1 MKKTFIPVLSILISC
16 FSCSTEEELLTN
28 QNTHTETTNSEGK
41 SHLGRGI
48 HGFSSLSDFT
58 YAQGWRVKYKVTEK
72 IKVGEDCKW
81 VTRGAPPYEF
91 RVFECEDIF
100 ETQTFYKGHPRE
112 LRDVNGDGKADI
124 IGFGEHDVWVSL
136 SNGSNFEQTK
146 SWNKHFNNSHDGWMT
161 NKHVRSVADVNG
173 DGKADIVGFGEN
185 EVRVALS
192 NGSSFAPY
200 TVWTHDFTYTNSN
213 WRVEK
218 HVRKLADVNGDG
230 KADIIGFGENEV
242 RVSLSNGN
250 SFGPYTVWNQHFAYN
265 NSGWRV
271 ERHARTVA
279 DVNGDGKAD
288 IIGFGE
294 NEVRVALSN
303 GSSFGSYRV
312 WSTHFA
318 YNNSG
323 WRVDKHVRIVTDVNG
338 DGKDDIVGFGE
349 NEIRVSLSNGSY
361 FQPYTV
367 LSSDYSYNSG
377 WRNDKHVR
385 TVADVDGDGK
395 ADIVGFGDS
404 QVLVK
409 LSEY

>member
-1 MKKTFIPVLSILISC
+1 MKKTLIPILGILISC

-28 QNTHTETTNSEGK
+28 QNTNTENTNSEK
-41 SHLGRGI
+41 NSHLGRGI
-48 HGFSSLSDFT
+48 QGFSNLSDFT
-58 YAQGWRVKYKVTEK
+58 YAQGWRVRYEVTEETL
-72 IKVGEDCKW
+72 IDTECKM
-81 VTRGAPPYEF
+81 VTKGAHPYEYE
-91 RVFECEDIF
+91 VLECEDIY
-100 ETQTFYKGHPRE
+100 ETQTFYKGNPRE
-112 LRDVNGDGKADI
+112 IADVNGDGKADI
-124 IGFGEHDVWVSL
+124 IGFGYEDVWVAL
-136 SNGSNFEQTK
+136 SNGNGFQQTR
-146 SWNKHFNNSHDGWMT
+146 SWSKDFSAINDWRVDIYERT
-161 NKHVRSVADVNG
+161 VADVNG
-173 DGKADIVGFGEN
+173 DGKADIIGFGFDD
-185 EVRVALS
+185 VWVALS
-192 NGSSFAPY
+192 NGNGFNKAES
-200 TVWTHDFTYTNSN
+200 WLQDFSYRNGA
-213 WRVEK
+213 WRVDR
-218 HVRKLADVNGDG
+218 HVRTMADVNGDG

-242 RVSLSNGN
+242 RVSLSTGTGFAP
-250 SFGPYTVWNQHFAYN
+250 STAWTSHFAYN
-265 NSGWRV
+265 GSGWRKY
-271 ERHARTVA
+271 RHARTVS

-349 NEIRVSLSNGSY
+349 NEIRVSLSNGSN

-367 LSSDYSYNSG
+367 LSSDYTYNSG

-395 ADIVGFGDS
+395 SDIVGFGDS

>member
-1 MKKTFIPVLSILISC
+1 MLIQQKKNNLRKTLNR
-16 FSCSTEEELLTN
+16 FSPFN
-28 QNTHTETTNSEGK
+28 
-41 SHLGRGI
+41 
-48 HGFSSLSDFT
+48 DFT
-58 YAQGWRVKYKVTEK
+58 YDHGWKVNYKETKKVKT
-72 IKVGEDCKW
+72 GEECKW
-81 VTRGAPPYEF
+81 ITKGAPPYEF
-91 RVFECEDIF
+91 RVFECEDIV
-100 ETQTFYKGHPRE
+100 ETQIFYKGHPRE
-112 LRDVNGDGKADI
+112 LADVNGDGKADI
-124 IGFGEHDVWVSL
+124 VGFGDHDVWVSL
-136 SNGSNFEQTK
+136 SNGNNFGQIK
-146 SWNKHFNNSHDGWMT
+146 SWNKHFNNSDNGWMT
-161 NKHVRSVADVNG
+161 DKHIRSVADVNG

-200 TVWTHDFTYTNSN
+200 TVWTHDFTYTNSH
-213 WRVEK
+213 WRVDK
-218 HVRKLADVNGDG
+218 HIRKLADVNGDG

-265 NSGWRV
+265 NSDWRV
-271 ERHARTVA
+271 ARHVRTVA

-303 GSSFGSYRV
+303 GNSFGSFRV
-312 WSTHFA
+312 WSTHFT

-323 WRVDKHVRIVTDVNG
+323 WRVNKHVRIVTDVNG

-349 NEIRVSLSNGSY
+349 NEIRVSLSNGSS

-367 LSSDYSYNSG
+367 LSSDYTYNSG
-377 WRNDKHVR
+377 WRNYKHVR
-385 TVADVDGDGK
+385 TVADVNGDGK
-395 ADIVGFGDS
+395 ADIVSFGDS
-404 QVLVK
+404 KVLTK